1 MSSPVDARRGGSA
14 SPRGPGRGCS
24 ARRRPRRTTGSAVV
38 ARQAEQLV
46 GPATLASETHRG
58 LRAAPSRRCRE
69 PTCSGE
75 PGCSGAREVSSGA
88 GADEVRTRES
98 ACTAEPCTR
107 QQNRGTRNPWFETR
121 ERRIPQ
127 DANGS
132 AARALRPCL
141 ASGDVE
147 SHFHV
152 EGDLSDLGLGPGH
165 VLAPSVKMGQPENQ
179 TIHSRTG
186 PCKKKMH
193 RPDRHCP
200 WVSMDLGELGPGGSA
215 NGRLPPASRRR
226 GRVPFSSPR
235 GGSSGSRRHPTV
247 AWEGSAGAELPRAGS
262 WLARPGSGP
271 LAPRPADSSVRIVL
285 A

>member
-1 MSSPVDARRGGSA
+1 MPGAEEARVRGAPAGGARHAAAPAGPPVARRSPGKPSNWSDPQGSPPKRTGA
-14 SPRGPGRGCS
+14 CGQRPRG
-24 ARRRPRRTTGSAVV
+24 A
-38 ARQAEQLV
+38 AEN
-46 GPATLASETHRG
+46 R
-58 LRAAPSRRCRE
+58 RAA
-69 PTCSGE
+69 GE

-200 WVSMDLGELGPGGSA
+200 WASMDLGELGPGGSA
-215 NGRLPPASRRR
+215 NGRLPRASRRR

-235 GGSSGSRRHPTV
+235 GGSSGSWRHPTV
-247 AWEGSAGAELPRAGS
+247 AGEGSAGAELPRAGS

-271 LAPRPADSSVRIVL
+271 LAPRPADSSARIVL

>member
-1 MSSPVDARRGGSA
+1 MLDDLPVEGPRRRIPRWSDPQDSPARPTGGGRGQR
-14 SPRGPGRGCS
+14 PRG
-24 ARRRPRRTTGSAVV
+24 A
-38 ARQAEQLV
+38 AEN
-46 GPATLASETHRG
+46 R
-58 LRAAPSRRCRE
+58 RAAAPARSAAAPV
-69 PTCSGE
+69 PTKSVH
-75 PGCSGAREVSSGA
+75 GAREVSSGA

-200 WVSMDLGELGPGGSA
+200 WASMGLGELGPGGSA

-235 GGSSGSRRHPTV
+235 GGSSGRWRHPTV
-247 AWEGSAGAELPRAGS
+247 AWEVP
-262 WLARPGSGP
+262 LARSFPAQAPGSLDLARVPWRRGP
-271 LAPRPADSSVRIVL
+271 QTAPSGSC
-285 A
+285 

>member
-1 MSSPVDARRGGSA
+1 MKRRAGVK
-14 SPRGPGRGCS
+14 
-24 ARRRPRRTTGSAVV
+24 RRPEAASREASSG
-38 ARQAEQLV
+38 ARE
-46 GPATLASETHRG
+46 AS
-58 LRAAPSRRCRE
+58 
-69 PTCSGE
+69 
-75 PGCSGAREVSSGA
+75 SGAREVSSGA
-88 GADEVRTRES
+88 GADEVRTQES

-193 RPDRHCP
+193 RPDRHCA
-200 WVSMDLGELGPGGSA
+200 MGLDGPRRA
-215 NGRLPPASRRR
+215 RSRRIR
-226 GRVPFSSPR
+226 QRQAAAGQSPPRPCPFLLTQGRFVRELAPPDGRV
-235 GGSSGSRRHPTV
+235 GD
-247 AWEGSAGAELPRAGS
+247 SAGAELPRAGA